1 MATVDFSVEATDQ
14 PPISAVDFELL
25 DISAPEDPTIVA
37 ERLAELDIEWTNT
50 SEYDNVEVY
59 RDTAPGIDLSDGN
72 RIATLDGSAESY
84 PDTGLVQGR
93 TYYYRVAGVMDSST
107 VGSNETSGATLL
119 DAPVIVDLDNST
131 AREITVTFDV
141 VDDNDEGTVEIQRDS
156 ASVGEVARSQTEFTD
171 DGDVL
176 DGEQHEYV
184 LVRDTGDRTAASS
197 PETVIAYLPDAA
209 GLSLD
214 GTPPEDMVASWDDT
228 LNNGQYRVQL
238 RDDDPD
244 GNHPDWGA
252 AGEATINYDAVLEHT
267 FSNVYDGEQYSVRV
281 RTETDHSTGGGLT
294 AEEINKMFNPTDVA
308 FTNVQAVE
316 LTTIWVD
323 NAEFRGS
330 YQVYRTR
337 LDRDREVDEL
347 VGTVG
352 SSQESF
358 VDDGVLPGAE
368 YEYWV
373 RARTDWIHAD
383 SNVSDPVTTDE
394 QISGLDGRAVPP
406 RGWHAEVD
414 HPDATSPLTPQILD
428 GAIRR
433 PTINGYPR
441 VELPAPHDE
450 TWHAEA
456 FDDATLRVWHNA
468 DRQPIDTL
476 QHRSLEEGSGSKRT
490 VLEGRGGTHL
500 ERRVIEDL
508 DAQPTHEFVEYLINQ
523 YTDYTA
529 NVDEPVSNVD
539 EGVVLQDLQTS
550 TDFSASMDEI
560 PDDLPLTIVD
570 DRLETQQVCWLF
582 EPETFVTA
590 DVVSGSQYSREEAS
604 ALSDLLQEGGTTFE
618 VDHRIPAGDV
628 EIQTRYHSETQG
640 TNPEV
645 EFRLDGE
652 TIDTL
657 PKDSGASETIQW
669 GNFTTSTPSSDLEPG
684 THEFD
689 IQVVDTSDNTLD
701 PIYIDLVS
709 ITDDRY
715 NYNFDNSPDL
725 GALDGPELYPDAIE
739 VVFDTIASP
748 ISIVEAQAEVETN
761 RGGGQTAGEGAI
773 ELGVLVDGV
782 DTYDNAQD
790 VYQHTAAMDGLQT
803 ESGVRAVIGR
813 SDEARNGPTPRLGYK
828 PQTLESVTLR
838 GDLDDTPV
846 LTNRSFDAQ
855 LIDVL
860 QEVAKIGNFVFEVRA
875 DGDTMS
881 VEWTQ
886 LRQRSAAANPDLA
899 DYSID
904 RQTEDIIERAIVYG
918 GAQRVT
924 RQTVDVQLDTWV
936 DLPFPDSRL
945 VEGKETV
952 YNGDTEFEPGADY
965 EIRYTTADGV
975 PRIQALSSGSL
986 SDGQTVSIDAEMKP
1000 RGELV
1005 QGDVVDETN
1014 ARTVIED
1021 IPGLAS
1027 QQMCDQVAL
1036 YLVEET
1042 GQAIVEASVTVP
1054 HDAVEWSV
1062 IDAIDPAQLPGDGPY
1077 QVREINSDASRTE
1090 LQLGQ
1095 GQTVGEA
1102 VQEIRDRTSRT
1113 EERV

>member
-1 MATVDFSVEATDQ
+1 M
-14 PPISAVDFELL
+14 P
-25 DISAPEDPTIVA
+25 
-37 ERLAELDIEWTNT
+37 
-50 SEYDNVEVY
+50 
-59 RDTAPGIDLSDGN
+59 
-72 RIATLDGSAESY
+72 
-84 PDTGLVQGR
+84 
-93 TYYYRVAGVMDSST
+93 
-107 VGSNETSGATLL
+107 
-119 DAPVIVDLDNST
+119 
-131 AREITVTFDV
+131 VTF
-141 VDDNDEGTVEIQRDS
+141 T
-156 ASVGEVARSQTEFTD
+156 TD
-171 DGDVL
+171 
-176 DGEQHEYV
+176 
-184 LVRDTGDRTAASS
+184 
-197 PETVIAYLPDAA
+197 LPDAQ
-209 GLSLD
+209 GLDLD
-214 GTPPEDMVASWDDT
+214 ASVQSEMAASWAED
-228 LNNGQYRVQL
+228 LNNGEYRIEL
-238 RDDDPD
+238 RDDDPG
-244 GNHPDWGA
+244 GNHPDYQH
-252 AGEATINYDAVLEHT
+252 EATVGYQTLSHT
-267 FSNVYDGEQYSVRV
+267 ITNLYDGEQYSVRI
-281 RTETDHSTGGGLT
+281 RTQTQYITGNWLA
-294 AEEINKMFNPTDVA
+294 AEEITKLAPAD
-308 FTNVQAVE
+308 Q
-316 LTTIWVD
+316 LTGTPSETAIALSWVD
-323 NAEFRGS
+323 VSDFRGS
-330 YQVYRTR
+330 YQIYRARTDYSYDDPKGR
-337 LDRDREVDEL
+337 LIA
-347 VGTVG
+347 TV
-352 SSQESF
+352 SNTAESY
-358 VDDGVLPGAE
+358 DDGDVAPE
-368 YEYWV
+368 RQYDYVV
-373 RARTDWIHAD
+373 RARTQWVYAD
-383 SNVSDPVTTDE
+383 ATVTSTTDS
-394 QISGLDGRAVPP
+394 IGLDDNAVPP
-406 RGWHAEVD
+406 RGWYGEVD
-414 HPDATSPLTPQILD
+414 HPNAAAPLTPQILD
-428 GAIRR
+428 GATRR

-441 VELPAPHDE
+441 VELPVPHDE
-450 TWHAEA
+450 TWHADA
-456 FDDATLRVWHNA
+456 FDDASMRAWHNA

-476 QHRSLEEGSGSKRT
+476 QHRSVEPGQT
-490 VLEGRGGTHL
+490 VLEGRGGTQL

-508 DAQPTHEFVEYLINQ
+508 DAQPTHEFVEYLISN
-523 YTDYTA
+523 YTDYVA
-529 NVDEPVSNVD
+529 NVDVPESNVD

-550 TDFSASMDEI
+550 TDFSAAMDEI

-570 DRLETQQVCWLF
+570 DRLETQQVCWHF
-582 EPETFVTA
+582 EPETFVSG
-590 DVVSGSQYSREEAS
+590 DVASGSQYSREEAS
-604 ALSDLLQEGGTTFE
+604 ALSGSLQQGSTTFE
-618 VDHRIPAGDV
+618 LDHRIPAENV
-628 EIQTRYHSETQG
+628 WIQTRYHAETQG
-640 TNPEV
+640 TNPGV
-645 EFRLDGE
+645 EIRIDGE
-652 TIDTL
+652 VIDYIPT
-657 PKDSGASETIQW
+657 DSGVSESIQW
-669 GNFTTSTPSSDLEPG
+669 GNFSTSTLSSDLQPG
-684 THEFD
+684 THELE
-689 IQVVDTSDNTLD
+689 IQVVSSSDNGTD
-701 PIYIDLVS
+701 PIYLDLVA
-709 ITDDRY
+709 IADDRY

-739 VVFDTIASP
+739 IVFDTIASP

-761 RGGGQTAGEGAI
+761 RGDGQTAGEGAI

-782 DTYDNAQD
+782 NTYDNAQD

-886 LRQRSAAANPDLA
+886 LRQRSAAADPDLA

-952 YNGDTEFEPGADY
+952 YDGDTEFEAGADY

-1000 RGELV
+1000 RGEFV
-1005 QGDVVDETN
+1005 QGDVVDEQD

-1027 QQMCDQVAL
+1027 KQMCDQVAL

-1102 VQEIRDRTSRT
+1102 VQEIRDRTSRA